1 MFVDVAVLGA
11 GAWGTAL
18 ATLLA
23 RSQSRVWLHAFRA
36 DHAADL
42 QRERENRRHLPGVA
56 LLPAVEVTN
65 DYQSALAHA
74 STVLLVVPTQAL
86 RQTLEQA
93 APSLRREA
101 VLVSACKGIETDSGM
116 LVHQIVADVLGPDAL
131 ERTVHLSG
139 PSFASE
145 VARQVPTN
153 LVAAC
158 RDPGLAQAIQSLVS
172 TDWLRVYTSDDP
184 IGVEVGG
191 ALKNVIAIAA
201 GACAGLGL
209 GYNAQAALVTRGL
222 AEMTRLTLAL
232 GGHAQTL
239 AGLSGLGDLILS
251 CTFAL
256 SRNRELGVQVGRGV
270 PLAQAFEA
278 LGGVA
283 EGYATAQAVHAIAV
297 ESAVDLPICDAVY
310 QVLHG
315 GKPVRTAVSDL
326 MARPLK
332 KEWA

>member
-1 MFVDVAVLGA
+1 MFVEVAVLGA

-18 ATLLA
+18 ATVLA
-23 RSQSRVWLHAFRA
+23 RSQPAVWLHSHRA
-36 DHAADL
+36 DHATALSRD
-42 QRERENRRHLPGVA
+42 RENRRLLPGVA
-56 LLPAVEVTN
+56 LHPAVQVTH
-65 DYQSALAHA
+65 DYQVARARAEL
-74 STVLLVVPTQAL
+74 VLMVVPTQTL
-86 RQTLEQA
+86 RQTLEQTR
-93 APSLRREA
+93 PSLDRGQ
-101 VLVSACKGIETDSGM
+101 VLVSACKGIETESRM
-116 LVHQIVADVLGPDAL
+116 LVHQVIADVLGADAL

-153 LVAAC
+153 LVAAA
-158 RDPGLAQAIQSLVS
+158 RDASLARRVQSLVA
-172 TDWLRVYTSDDP
+172 TEWLRVYTSDDP

-222 AEMTRLTLAL
+222 AEMTRLSLAL
-232 GGHAQTL
+232 GGHARTL

-251 CTFAL
+251 CSFAH

-270 PLAQAFEA
+270 PLAEAFAA

-283 EGYATAQAVHAIAV
+283 EGYATAQAVHEIAA
-297 ESAVDLPICDAVY
+297 ESAADLPICDEVY
-310 QVLHG
+310 QVLYQD
-315 GKPVRTAVSDL
+315 KPVRRAVSDL

-332 KEWA
+332 QEWT

>member
-1 MFVDVAVLGA
+1 
-11 GAWGTAL
+11 
-18 ATLLA
+18 
-23 RSQSRVWLHAFRA
+23 
-36 DHAADL
+36 
-42 QRERENRRHLPGVA
+42 VA
-56 LLPAVEVTN
+56 LPPAVEVTN
-65 DYQSALAHA
+65 DYQTALANA
-74 STVLLVVPTQAL
+74 RTVLLVVPTQTL

-93 APSLRREA
+93 GSSLRRDA
-101 VLVSACKGIETDSGM
+101 VLVSACKGIETESRM
-116 LVHQIVADVLGPDAL
+116 LVHQIVADVLGAGAL

-145 VARQVPTN
+145 VARGVPTN
-153 LVAAC
+153 LVAAS
-158 RDPGLAQAIQSLVS
+158 RDANLAEAVQSLVAS
-172 TDWLRVYTSDDP
+172 DWLRVYTSDDP
-184 IGVEVGG
+184 IGVQVGG

-201 GACAGLGL
+201 GACTGLGL

-251 CTFAL
+251 CTFAG

-270 PLAQAFEA
+270 SLAEAFDA

-283 EGYATAQAVHAIAV
+283 EGYSTAKAVHALAV
-297 ESAVDLPICDAVY
+297 DSGVDLPICDEVY

-315 GKPVRTAVSDL
+315 GKPVNTAVSDL

-332 KEWA
+332 KEWT

>member
-1 MFVDVAVLGA
+1 MIVEVAVFGA

-18 ATLLA
+18 ATVLA
-23 RSQSRVWLHAFRA
+23 RSQPRVWLHAHRA
-36 DHAADL
+36 DHAASLRRD
-42 QRERENRRHLPGVA
+42 RENRRLLPGVP
-56 LLPAVEVTN
+56 LPATVEVTN
-65 DYQSALAHA
+65 DYQSALAGA
-74 STVLLVVPTQAL
+74 STVFLVVPTQTL

-93 APSLRREA
+93 APSLRPDA
-101 VLVSACKGIETDSGM
+101 VLVSACKGIETESRM
-116 LVHQIVADVLGPDAL
+116 LVHQIVAEVLGPSAL

-158 RDPGLAQAIQSLVS
+158 RDPVLAEAVQSLVA

-209 GYNAQAALVTRGL
+209 GHNAQAALVTRGL

-232 GGHAQTL
+232 GGQAQTL

-270 PLAQAFEA
+270 SLVEAFAA

-283 EGYATAQAVHAIAV
+283 EGYTTAKAVHALAV
-297 ESAVDLPICDAVY
+297 DTNVDLPICDEVY

-315 GKPVRTAVSDL
+315 DKPVRRAVADL

-332 KEWA
+332 KEWT

>member
-18 ATLLA
+18 ATVLA
-23 RSQSRVWLHAFRA
+23 RSQARVWLHAYRA
-36 DHAADL
+36 DHARAL
-42 QRERENRRHLPGVA
+42 ERERENRRLLPGVA
-56 LLPAVEVTN
+56 LLPAVAVTN
-65 DYQSALAHA
+65 DYQTALADA
-74 STVLLVVPTQAL
+74 ATVLLVVPTQTL
-86 RQTLEQA
+86 RQTLEHA
-93 APSLRREA
+93 RPSLRPDA
-101 VLVSACKGIETDSGM
+101 VLVSACKGIETQSGR

-139 PSFASE
+139 PSFAGE
-145 VARQVPTN
+145 VARQTPTN
-153 LVAAC
+153 LVAAS
-158 RDPGLAQAIQSLVS
+158 RDSRLAEAVQALVA
-172 TDWLRVYTSDDP
+172 TEWLRVYTSDDP

-201 GACAGLGL
+201 GACVGLGL

-232 GGHAQTL
+232 GGQAQTL

-251 CTFAL
+251 CTFAG

-270 PLAQAFEA
+270 PLAEAFAA

-283 EGYATAQAVHAIAV
+283 EGYSTAKAVQAIAS
-297 ESAVDLPICDAVY
+297 ESGVDLPICDEVY
-310 QVLHG
+310 QVLHR
-315 GKPVRTAVSDL
+315 GKPVRAAVSDL

-332 KEWA
+332 KEWT

>member
-1 MFVDVAVLGA
+1 MFVEVAVLGA

-18 ATLLA
+18 ATVLS
-23 RSQSRVWLHAFRA
+23 RSLPRVWLHAFRA
-36 DHAADL
+36 DHARTLD
-42 QRERENRRHLPGVA
+42 RDRENRRLLPGVA
-56 LLPAVEVTN
+56 LLPSVEVTN
-65 DYQSALAHA
+65 DYQTALADA
-74 STVLLVVPTQAL
+74 DTVLLVVPTQTL

-93 APSLRREA
+93 APSLRPDV
-101 VLVSACKGIETDSGM
+101 VLVSACKGIETESRM
-116 LVHQIVADVLGPDAL
+116 LVHQVVADVLGGDAL

-153 LVAAC
+153 LVAAA
-158 RDPGLAQAIQSLVS
+158 RDSRLAEAVQSLIA

-184 IGVEVGG
+184 VGVEVGG

-251 CTFAL
+251 CTFAR

-270 PLAQAFEA
+270 PLPEAFDA

-283 EGYATAQAVHAIAV
+283 EGYSTAKAVHAIAV
-297 ESAVDLPICDAVY
+297 ESGVDLPICDAVY

-315 GKPVRTAVSDL
+315 GKPVSMAVSDL

-332 KEWA
+332 KEWT